1 MSATSMDPELAE
13 YERLA
18 AELNPAP
25 KASRADVAPL
35 ETQPLAELLEDP
47 AVLAPAEWIVRP
59 LFERGTLSVIYGP
72 GKIGKST
79 MLADIAGHVIAGRDW
94 AGQSVTGGSV
104 LWVDLEQGRRRLART
119 FAGMDRT
126 LAGQLHV
133 WSDLSARPDLSRVW
147 RTIETRQPALVVMD
161 SLAKLCQVEEENDNA
176 AWQRALQPLEAMARA
191 NRAAVV
197 VIDHD
202 RKGEGEHGRALRG
215 ASSKLAAFDAA
226 IHLKRANTP
235 SGRRLE
241 MVSREVGDFTLT
253 VERTETGYRTA
264 TGGGTC
270 TVLAALEALG
280 DAVTVN
286 TLHHHLER
294 QGYAVSRKTVQL
306 RLNAAVDKLQ
316 ATVTGAGTKND
327 PRLYTALSRPV
338 LDIPVPIAA

>member
-1 MSATSMDPELAE
+1 MSTTSMDPELAE

-25 KASRADVAPL
+25 KASRAEVDPL

-94 AGQSVTGGSV
+94 AGQSVTGGPV

-119 FAGMDRT
+119 FGSMDRT

-147 RTIETRQPALVVMD
+147 RTIETLQPALVVMD

-235 SGRRLE
+235 TGRRLE

-253 VERTETGYRTA
+253 VERTETGYRT
-264 TGGGTC
+264 TTGGTC
-270 TVLAALEALG
+270 RVLAALQALG
-280 DAVTVN
+280 DAVSVTA
-286 TLHHHLER
+286 LHDHLIR
-294 QGYAVSRKTVQL
+294 QGFDVSRKTVEN
-306 RLNAAVDKLQ
+306 RLKAAVEGGH
-316 ATVTGAGTKND
+316 ATAGGAATKND
-327 PRLYTALSRPV
+327 PRLYTALARPV
-338 LDIPVPIAA
+338 LGIPVPVAA

>member
-1 MSATSMDPELAE
+1 MSTTSMDPELAE

-25 KASRADVAPL
+25 KASRAEVDPL

-94 AGQSVTGGSV
+94 AGQSVTGGPV

-119 FAGMDRT
+119 FGSMDRT

-147 RTIETRQPALVVMD
+147 RTIETLQPALVVMD

-235 SGRRLE
+235 TGRRLE

-253 VERTETGYRTA
+253 VDRTADGYRATSGVTA
-264 TGGGTC
+264 EC
-270 TVLAALEALG
+270 RVLAALRSLG
-280 DAVTVN
+280 DAVTVKV
-286 TLHHHLER
+286 LHHHLER
-294 QGYAVSRKTVQL
+294 QGFTVSNKTVAA
-306 RLNAAVDKLQ
+306 RLSDAVENGH
-316 ATVTGAGTKND
+316 ATVSGTGTKND
-327 PRLYTALSRPV
+327 PKVYAAVARVV
-338 LDIPVPIAA
+338 LPVPFAA